1 MRSKGY
7 LRGYIELTRR
17 LSKGYQKFT
26 YESTEDVLRELFKET
41 FRNLLRLWGT

>member
-17 LSKGYQKFT
+17 LSRGYQKFT
-26 YESTEDVLRELFKET
+26 YKSTE
-41 FRNLLRLWGT
+41 RLA

>member
-17 LSKGYQKFT
+17 LSKG
-26 YESTEDVLRELFKET
+26 
-41 FRNLLRLWGT
+41 LLEAYIGNYIRPA